1 MYNKGERLVEPRD
14 RPCGGSMNLKRTQT
28 QALSSAYLQ
37 EQVTL
42 TQFLGLAKFGPQGTL
57 IG

>member
-1 MYNKGERLVEPRD
+1 
-14 RPCGGSMNLKRTQT
+14 MNLKRSQT

-42 TQFLGLAKFGPQGTL
+42 VQLLGLAKFGPQGTL
-57 IG
+57 PIGSGRLKTPMCIAAGSRTG